1 MAMEDEARPEI
12 YYIPENFEDA
22 GGVLGGHFST
32 RNAIE
37 LCVLCGP
44 LAVIEYKIFF
54 GGALHIG
61 IQTSIII
68 MLFTI
73 VPLAALAAFGIGGE
87 SLSQILMAYIR
98 FSRKRRKLSYIEF
111 SDLKSAA
118 VESITFDMILDA
130 FSAGG
135 FKGIKK
141 LFQDH
146 KAAMAN
152 ASTITAEEEED
163 FDRDE
168 VIEDEE
174 FEADAP
180 EVTDSNGHKF
190 SKPNIKLPKTE
201 RRKAPK
207 KKAQFMDYAL
217 KEVLLKKFELG
228 EDDEEY

>member
-54 GGALHIG
+54 GGAINLG
-61 IQTSIII
+61 PQTSIII

-111 SDLKSAA
+111 SDLKNTA
-118 VESITFDMILDA
+118 VKSITFDMILDA
-130 FSAGG
+130 FSADG

-163 FDRDE
+163 FENDE
-168 VIEDEE
+168 DIEDEE
-174 FEADAP
+174 FEPDVS
-180 EVTDSNGHKF
+180 EESNSYGRKF
-190 SKPNIKLPKTE
+190 AKPNVKLPKIE
-201 RRKAPK
+201 RRKTPK
-207 KKAQFMDYAL
+207 KKSQFMDSAL

>member
-1 MAMEDEARPEI
+1 MKIHPAIIA
-12 YYIPENFEDA
+12 
-22 GGVLGGHFST
+22 FS
-32 RNAIE
+32 
-37 LCVLCGP
+37 L
-44 LAVIEYKIFF
+44 KFFF

-201 RRKAPK
+201 RQEESAIYGFRFKRSP
-207 KKAQFMDYAL
+207 F
-217 KEVLLKKFELG
+217 KEVRIGRRRRRILNTASGKYFILAAFI
-228 EDDEEY
+228 YRR